1 MNYVKL
7 GVVLHYSV
15 LLYSSRLDM
24 MICGTRWWYQLIMN
38 LVKIAVRDLLD
49 NYDKFKK
56 LRKIDSSEIS
66 STHDRRRYTH
76 YTIYPLYYYTPFTV
90 FEALR
95 LIESCSVGMF

>member
-7 GVVLHYSV
+7 GVVLNYSV

-49 NYDKFKK
+49 NYDKFNPVQDNFI
-56 LRKIDSSEIS
+56 LD
-66 STHDRRRYTH
+66 
-76 YTIYPLYYYTPFTV
+76 
-90 FEALR
+90 
-95 LIESCSVGMF
+95 